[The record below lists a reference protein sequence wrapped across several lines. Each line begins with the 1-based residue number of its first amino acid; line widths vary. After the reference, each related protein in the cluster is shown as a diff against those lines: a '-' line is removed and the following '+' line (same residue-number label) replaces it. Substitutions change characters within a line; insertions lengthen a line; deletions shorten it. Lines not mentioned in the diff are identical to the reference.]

1 MILKELRHIQSIMVI
16 LCMAVIFIQCK
27 SGQQLVSGTE
37 HMINLP
43 VRKAKIDQL
52 NNLIILT
59 QNNKV
64 YFYTKDVI
72 KKYEY
77 ADNTLGKITQ
87 VDVTNPL
94 KIILYKKDY
103 GLIITVDNT
112 LSEIDRL
119 SLFEKGFQA
128 VSTASAALD
137 GNLWIYDNTD
147 YRLKKITPKGKV
159 LLESITMVEI
169 GMQGLNP
176 DFIQEKA
183 GKLILKDPNRGIL
196 LFDNLGQYIQ
206 TFPFKVE
213 EDLQFDG
220 NNLIFFEKDKM
231 TIYDTRIFEEATI
244 DLSLEKTAIKPKN
257 VKISKFG
264 MYYIYNDG
272 IDIDYEQNQ

>member
-1 MILKELRHIQSIMVI
+1 MVT
-16 LCMAVIFIQCK
+16 
-27 SGQQLVSGTE
+27 GEE

-43 VRKAKIDQL
+43 VQKAKVDQL
-52 NNLIILT
+52 GNLFVLT
-59 QNNKV
+59 QKNKV
-64 YFYTKDVI
+64 FFYTKDLT

-77 ADNTLGKITQ
+77 ADNTLGKISQ

-103 GLIITVDNT
+103 GMIITIDNT

-119 SLFEKGFQA
+119 NLFEMGFQA

-159 LLESITMVEI
+159 LLECITMVEI
-169 GMQGLNP
+169 GMQGLDP

-183 GKLILKDPNRGIL
+183 GKLILKDPERGIL

-206 TFPFKVE
+206 TFPFKVK

-220 NNLIFFEKDKM
+220 DNLIFFEQDKV
-231 TIYDTRIFEEATI
+231 TIYDTRVFEESSI
-244 DLSLEKTAIKPKN
+244 DLSQEKINQKPKN
-257 VKISKFG
+257 VKISKSG
-264 MYYIYNDG
+264 YYYIYNDG
-272 IDIDYEQNQ
+272 IDFQNIER

>member
-1 MILKELRHIQSIMVI
+1 MYLKRLQIIYAITGLLVMVFV
-16 LCMAVIFIQCK
+16 CSHCK
-27 SGQQLVSGTE
+27 SNKQLVTGTA

-43 VRKAKIDQL
+43 VRKAKVDQL
-52 NNLIILT
+52 GNLIILT

-64 YFYTKDVI
+64 YLYTKDLI
-72 KKYEY
+72 RKYEY
-77 ADNTLGKITQ
+77 ADNTLGMISQ
-87 VDVTNPL
+87 VDATNPL

-119 SLFEKGFQA
+119 SFFEMGFQA
-128 VSTASAALD
+128 VNIASAALD

-183 GKLILKDPNRGIL
+183 GKLILKDPEKGIL

-206 TFPFKVE
+206 TFPFRIE

-220 NNLIFFEKDKM
+220 NNLIFFEKNKM
-231 TIYDTRIFEEATI
+231 TIYDTRIFEESII
-244 DLSLEKTAIKPKN
+244 DLSKEKVNKNPRN

-264 MYYIYNDG
+264 YYYIYNDG
-272 IDIDYEQNQ
+272 IDFQNNKG